1 MFRQMELAMTND
13 TGYLANISEGFS
25 SVAGGNELSLLV
37 IITMV
42 AGAML
47 WSAHFHHKRRDL
59 SPYEQL

>member
-1 MFRQMELAMTND
+1 MTND

-25 SVAGGNELSLLV
+25 SIAGGNELSLLV